1 MILPYALRCWY
12 VAALSK
18 GRAPKA
24 LEEQLS
30 WATEEDYGRYAHTT
44 VRLNDLPPFNC
55 DIKLN
60 FSKCASVLGYSRSTK
75 KQNDDVYQRRLM
87 EKRYMLGVLIL

>member
-12 VAALSK
+12 VAALPK

-30 WATEEDYGRYAHTT
+30 WATEEDYRRY
-44 VRLNDLPPFNC
+44 NDLPPFYC
-55 DIKLN
+55 DINLN

-75 KQNDDVYQRRLM
+75 KQNDDVYQWRLM
-87 EKRYMLGVLIL
+87 EKHYMLWVLIL